1 MDDRV
6 IRATIAR
13 GIVLRAT
20 AGRARCNKASL
31 RAAQFLVKMES
42 RIKNL
47 VIGVR
52 SISTPS
58 RPDMGNQPRVN
69 AKTSMSI
76 NPSQNTGILTPK
88 SEPSILA

>member
-13 GIVLRAT
+13 GMVLRAM
-20 AGRARCNKASL
+20 AGRVRCSNASL
-31 RAAQFLVKMES
+31 RAVQFLVKTES
-42 RIKNL
+42 RRKKL
-47 VIGVR
+47 VITVR
-52 SISTPS
+52 SISTPN

-69 AKTSMSI
+69 EKISI
-76 NPSQNTGILTPK
+76 NINPNQNTGILTPK